1 LRLRKLLAS
10 ESGQIL
16 KRIVIFGVVFAF
28 VILVIVEVGPLI
40 WGRFDVSQ
48 NADDFANA
56 AANQYRAYHDEGTAV
71 EEVTNKLKLAGYTD
85 EEIRQCAVIFLPQ
98 GARVKTAVRVTVVK
112 YANTLITKHINALK
126 KYAKITSTKELNF
139 GENMPQ

>member
-1 LRLRKLLAS
+1 MRLGKLLAG
-10 ESGQIL
+10 ESGQIV
-16 KRIVIFGVVFAF
+16 RHIVIFGVVFAI

-48 NADDFANA
+48 SADDFANA
-56 AANQYRAYHDEGTAV
+56 AANQYRAYHDEATAV

-85 EEIRQCAVIFLPQ
+85 EEIRQCSVVFLPT
-98 GARVKTAVRVTVVK
+98 GPVPKTAVRVTVVK

-126 KYAKITSTKELNF
+126 KYSKITATKELNF
-139 GENMPQ
+139 GQATP